1 MRLQTVSSK
10 SVMDA
15 PGPNNEVERRSP
27 LVWWLAGLAWG
38 LAGATVILLVLNRDT
53 IVGRPGL
60 PIWATVGQS
69 EGTAL
74 AAILATAVLGGL
86 VLTRRPGNRMGQVFL
101 GASLILA
108 VSVFAQ
114 EYAVRGL
121 VTAPGSLPWPSVMA
135 WIQVVGNKSILL
147 AMALVL
153 LLFPRGSLLSSAW
166 RPALWVALLAT
177 VLQILHS
184 IDPFPVTTGFRAG
197 NSNIPAT
204 MPPALWVLGRLA
216 DRWGRSAVSYGPA
229 LAILLSGAAVVAR
242 FRAARGEE
250 RQQVKWLAF
259 AGALVGVGYAA
270 SLILQAAL
278 DAHYS
283 RTVDVAQAYIDVGW
297 SMAAAIG
304 LPLAAG
310 IAILRHRLYDIDL
323 VINKALVYGSL
334 AVVITLVY
342 VATVVG
348 VGALFGQG
356 DRPNVALSIL
366 AAAVTA
372 VAFQPARER
381 LQRVANRLVYGH
393 RANPYEI
400 LSRFADRV
408 AGTYAA
414 DEVMPRMARVLA
426 DGTGATA
433 TVWLKVGD
441 ELRPAATWPT
451 TDAPLDPVPA
461 GDGALPSLVASRAV
475 PVRHQGELLGALTV
489 TKPPGTPLSGE
500 EVRLLEDLA
509 SQAGLVLRNVRLIE
523 ELKASRQRLVWAQDQ
538 ERRRLE
544 RDLHDGAQQRLV
556 TMSLAL
562 RMARDRAATL
572 DGELAAEIEETESE
586 LRRSL
591 AELRELARGIHPAV
605 LTEGGLSAALS
616 SLAERS
622 AVPATV
628 LRAPD
633 GRFAPAVEATA
644 YFMVSEALANVAKHA
659 RATSATIAA
668 EEANGRLV
676 VEVVDDGVGG
686 ASSDGGSGLR
696 GLVDRVAAVDGQLR
710 LESTAGGGTRVT
722 AEIPCVSS

>member
-1 MRLQTVSSK
+1 MSLQTSSLRNLG
-10 SVMDA
+10 DA
-15 PGPNNEVERRSP
+15 SRPNPDAERRSA
-27 LVWWLAGLAWG
+27 LGWWLGGVACGLA
-38 LAGATVILLVLNRDT
+38 AATVVLLVLNRGT
-53 IVGRPGL
+53 IEGRPGL

-69 EGTAL
+69 QGTAL
-74 AAILATAVLGGL
+74 AATLATAVLGGL

-108 VSVFAQ
+108 VSMFAQ

-121 VTAPGSLPWPSVMA
+121 VTAPRSLPWPTPMA
-135 WIQVVGNKSILL
+135 WIQAVGNKSILL
-147 AMALVL
+147 AVALVL
-153 LLFPRGSLLSSAW
+153 LLFPRGRLLSGAW
-166 RPALWVALLAT
+166 RPVLWVALLAT

-184 IDPFPVTTGFRAG
+184 IDPFPLTTAFRAG
-197 NSNIPAT
+197 QGNIPVT
-204 MPPALWVLGRLA
+204 MPPALWVLGRTA
-216 DRWGRSAVSYGPA
+216 DRWGRAAVSYGPA
-229 LAILLSGAAVVAR
+229 LAVLLSGAAVVAR
-242 FRAARGEE
+242 FRAVRGEE

-278 DAHYS
+278 DSHYS
-283 RTVDVAQAYIDVGW
+283 RTVDVAQAYIDVSW

-310 IAILRHRLYDIDL
+310 VAILRYRLYDIDV

-334 AVVITLVY
+334 AVFITLVY
-342 VATVVG
+342 VAIVVG
-348 VGALFGQG
+348 VGTFFGQG

-366 AAAVTA
+366 ATAITA
-372 VAFQPARER
+372 VAFQPVRER
-381 LQRVANRLVYGH
+381 FQRVANRLVFGH
-393 RANPYEI
+393 RANPYEV

-426 DGTGATA
+426 DGTGAAA
-433 TVWLKVGD
+433 TVWLKVGA

-451 TDAPLDPVPA
+451 GEAPLDPVPA
-461 GDGALPSLVASRAV
+461 GDSELPPLVASRAV

-523 ELKASRQRLVWAQDQ
+523 ELKASRQRLVSAQDQ

-562 RMARDRAATL
+562 RMARDKAATV
-572 DGELAAEIEETESE
+572 DVELAAEIEETEAE
-586 LRRSL
+586 LRQSL

-622 AVPATV
+622 AVPVTV

-659 RATSATIAA
+659 RATAATVAAA
-668 EEANGRLV
+668 EENGRLV

-696 GLVDRVAAVDGQLR
+696 GLVDRVAAVDGELR
-710 LESTAGGGTRVT
+710 VESSAGGGTRVT
-722 AEIPCVSS
+722 AEIPCG